1 MSMGITEKICLQD
14 ELNVL
19 MTIMNLKTFAKGYHV
34 YKETW
39 IVKEGK
45 QLEVFM
51 DLGKLNKKIF
61 WTFKEKCNE
70 TIYKIIFFSFCE
82 GDPYSNPLCKS
93 LKNSVLFEMFLV
105 DWQNIWKFLKRN

>member
-1 MSMGITEKICLQD
+1 
-14 ELNVL
+14 
-19 MTIMNLKTFAKGYHV
+19 MTIMNLKTLMKGYHV

-61 WTFKEKCNE
+61 WTFKEKCYD
-70 TIYKIIFFSFCE
+70 TIYHFFSFCG

-93 LKNSVLFEMFLV
+93 LENCVVFEMFLV
-105 DWQNIWKFLKRN
+105 DWQNI

>member
-61 WTFKEKCNE
+61 WTFKEKCYE
-70 TIYKIIFFSFCE
+70 TIYKIIFFLSARVIHIQI
-82 GDPYSNPLCKS
+82 LCA
-93 LKNSVLFEMFLV
+93 NH
-105 DWQNIWKFLKRN
+105 

>member
-1 MSMGITEKICLQD
+1 MGITEKICLQD

-19 MTIMNLKTFAKGYHV
+19 MTIMNLKTLMKGYHV

-61 WTFKEKCNE
+61 WTFKEKCYD
-70 TIYKIIFFSFCE
+70 TIYHFFF
-82 GDPYSNPLCKS
+82 
-93 LKNSVLFEMFLV
+93 FL
-105 DWQNIWKFLKRN
+105 RG

>member
-1 MSMGITEKICLQD
+1 MSMGTTEKICLQD
-14 ELNVL
+14 ELPNVL
-19 MTIMNLKTFAKGYHV
+19 MTIMNLKTFVKGYHV

-61 WTFKEKCNE
+61 WTFKEKCYE

-93 LKNSVLFEMFLV
+93 LKNSVVFEMILV
-105 DWQNIWKFLKRN
+105 DWQNI